1 MLEAK
6 DSVPAPWGRDEVA
19 EVDDEDEEGVAKWYH
34 WHAKRWDDTNKVD
47 ASTVSRSWQLPPT
60 APAEERDARETA
72 DATGGCPVGG
82 DAADAIVERR
92 AAAAAAA
99 TEREGRLGT

>member
-34 WHAKRWDDTNKVD
+34 WQAKRWDDANKVD
-47 ASTVSRSWQLPPT
+47 ASTVS
-60 APAEERDARETA
+60 
-72 DATGGCPVGG
+72 
-82 DAADAIVERR
+82 
-92 AAAAAAA
+92 
-99 TEREGRLGT
+99 